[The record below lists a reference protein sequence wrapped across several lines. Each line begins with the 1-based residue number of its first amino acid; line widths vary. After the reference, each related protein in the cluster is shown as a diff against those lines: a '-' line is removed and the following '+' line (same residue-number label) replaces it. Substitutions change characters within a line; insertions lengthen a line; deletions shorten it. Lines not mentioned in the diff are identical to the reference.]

1 MKKII
6 YICSTNQNKINEINS
21 FFENHKLDFQ
31 ILKSPVDISEI
42 VENGDSFY
50 ENAKIKALFLA
61 EKINYSEYVLA
72 DDSGLCVMSLNNFPG
87 INSARF
93 SVDGRFDYEIKND
106 YLLNAVRNKDNAAKF
121 ICSLVLIDKNGRIH
135 NFESHCK
142 GRLRRNIS
150 PSKNGFGFDPI
161 FFSDEVNKFFSDL
174 TIEEKNKYSHRGKA
188 LKLLVDY
195 FKDKNSIY

>member
-1 MKKII
+1 M
-6 YICSTNQNKINEINS
+6 
-21 FFENHKLDFQ
+21 
-31 ILKSPVDISEI
+31 KSPVDISGI

-135 NFESHCK
+135 NFESHCN

-150 PSKNGFGFDPI
+150 PSKNGFGFDEI
-161 FFSDEVNKFFSDL
+161 FELENGKTLAEL
-174 TIEEKNKYSHRGKA
+174 TKEEKNELSARRIA
-188 LKLLVDY
+188 LEKLKQELE
-195 FKDKNSIY
+195 